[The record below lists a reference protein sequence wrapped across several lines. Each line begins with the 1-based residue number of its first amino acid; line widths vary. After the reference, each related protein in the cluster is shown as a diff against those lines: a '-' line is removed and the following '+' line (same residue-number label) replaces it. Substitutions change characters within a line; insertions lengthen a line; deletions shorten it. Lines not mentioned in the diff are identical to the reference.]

1 MLPDVTQVFDKL
13 GDTGISFISKLGDT
27 CDDVASRKCFLC
39 LSLIV
44 TPETL
49 ELWCFADSV
58 YRPNEMEAT
67 VGFLFH
73 TVSLLSLIG
82 AR

>member
-1 MLPDVTQVFDKL
+1 MIHVT
-13 GDTGISFISKLGDT
+13 G
-27 CDDVASRKCFLC
+27 RKCFLC

-49 ELWCFADSV
+49 ELWCFADSL
-58 YRPNEMEAT
+58 YRSNEIEAM

-73 TVSLLSLIG
+73 TVSLLSLVG